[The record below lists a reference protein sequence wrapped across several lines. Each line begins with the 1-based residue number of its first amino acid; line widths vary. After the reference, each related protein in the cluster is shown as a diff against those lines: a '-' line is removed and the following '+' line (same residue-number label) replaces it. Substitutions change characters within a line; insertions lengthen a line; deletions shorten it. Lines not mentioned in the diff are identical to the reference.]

1 MSKFSQPGNSPRSQS
16 GMSLAAVLGFSIVLT
31 LFTTALL
38 SAMMPVLQKTAQFK
52 GQGTARAVAEMGLD
66 YAINQLNTG
75 VMSADCKSSAGS
87 YVNWTVPQTVL
98 NDPLASVTIRV
109 ATLPSGNGNPP
120 GGSAKNN
127 IANGNSIL
135 ADSLL
140 DQSYDYAYRMV
151 TATATYGAT
160 VKQVRALLQPTMVIP
175 GTGGNGTNNTNPG
188 NGGGNPG
195 GGGGGPQPLAAVP
208 GFPYGV
214 FGVASVVYA
223 GKAGYTTYNAAD
235 PRFGAEGGTLGKIS
249 QVYGGGGLGRSIV
262 QGGSHYEFPDP
273 QSYYAKQFG
282 IVGNLYNATLASTAP
297 WNTMTGN
304 VYSNGNNTAYY
315 PVSGTG
321 DKNAA
326 AFGNSPA
333 HNVFGIQN
341 GIAPSNTIPNGQ
353 KNGFIPQASPPAWT
367 GGLSAWN
374 PGPLNANGVTYPQPQ
389 IPATPNAPA
398 GTPNL
403 GAVNLSNATLVID
416 KTAPVPSGPIGSV
429 KSGAVVKIPPGNY
442 NINSLNLTNG
452 AQIQIDSATQA
463 AIASG
468 AVPPA
473 SFYVSGTNN
482 GSVVV
487 NVDNTSKVNM
497 GGISGTSINNTGN
510 IGVTNSKGASLL
522 ANNQIAISPA
532 GTSGSVAETSGAA
545 GQLQLYY
552 GGSSFNSKSSTYN
565 TQVILSGNERMTV
578 YAPNTGVLIGSASV
592 GSGGPSSITSDANY
606 YGAIVGGSVG
616 INSAYDS
623 GGGVYV
629 HYDNNLRK
637 AGMGGGQAA
646 GLNSALGAGD
656 LINPWS
662 PPSTITFGGGGGST
676 VLAPN
681 GYRAVSWQEAITPN
695 AANPDAAQWRYNNN

>member
-1 MSKFSQPGNSPRSQS
+1 
-16 GMSLAAVLGFSIVLT
+16 MSLAAVLGFAIVLT

-38 SAMMPVLQKTAQFK
+38 NAMMPVLQKTAQFK
-52 GQGTARAVAEMGLD
+52 GQGTARAMAEMGLD
-66 YAINQLNTG
+66 YAINQLNSG
-75 VMSADCKSSAGS
+75 VTAADCKSSAGS
-87 YVNWTVPQTVL
+87 FVNWTVPANVL
-98 NDPLASVTIRV
+98 NDPLANVTIRV

-120 GGSAKNN
+120 GGSPKNN

-135 ADSLL
+135 ADPLL

-175 GTGGNGTNNTNPG
+175 GTGGNGTNSTNPAG
-188 NGGGNPG
+188 GPGGGNPG

-223 GKAGYTTYNAAD
+223 GKAGYTTYNTTD

-282 IVGNLYNATLASTAP
+282 IVGSLYNATLASTAP

-304 VYSNGNNTAYY
+304 VYSNGKNTAYY

-321 DKNAA
+321 DKNTAA
-326 AFGNSPA
+326 YSNSPA

-341 GIAPSNTIPNGQ
+341 GIAPPNTIPNGQ
-353 KNGFIPQASPPAWT
+353 QNGWVAQASPPAWT

-374 PGPLNANGVTYPQPQ
+374 PGPLNSNGVTYPQPQ
-389 IPATPNAPA
+389 IPATPNSPA

-403 GAVNLSNATLVID
+403 GSVALSNATLIID
-416 KTAPVPSGPIGSV
+416 KTAPVPTGPIGSV
-429 KSGAVVKIPPGNY
+429 KSGSTVRIPPGNY
-442 NINSLNLTNG
+442 NINSLSLTNG
-452 AQIQIDSATQA
+452 ASIQIDPGTRS

-468 AVPPA
+468 ASPPA

-487 NVDNTSKVNM
+487 NVDNSSSVNM
-497 GGISGTSINNTGN
+497 GGITGNSINNTGN
-510 IGVTNSKGASLL
+510 IGLTNSKGSSLL
-522 ANNQIAISPA
+522 ANNQIAISPS
-532 GTSGSVAETSGAA
+532 GTNGSVVESSGAA

-565 TQVILSGNERMTV
+565 TQIILSGNERMTV
-578 YAPNTGVLIGSASV
+578 YAPNAGILIGSASV
-592 GSGGPSSITSDANY
+592 GSGGPSNITNDANL

-616 INSAYDS
+616 INSAYGS

-629 HYDNNLRK
+629 HYDNNLRT
-637 AGMGGGQAA
+637 AGMGGGQ
-646 GLNSALGAGD
+646 LNGQTPTPIGPGSI
-656 LINPWS
+656 INPWS
-662 PPSTITFGGGGGST
+662 PPATLTFGGGAGGAGGA